1 MDLKQEKLLIIA
13 PHADDEVLGCCGL
26 INKVKE
32 NGGEVF
38 VHVLSIGGFR
48 KIGFGKIK
56 KESWKKEFLKVVK
69 FLKIDDYDISYF
81 DDKKF
86 LKLDTIPQAELINKI
101 ELKSHVSLLKIKPTI
116 VAIPTIFSHHQD
128 HIATYKAAIAALRAR
143 PQTSDFVPKMVI
155 SYESSE
161 YSHWSPYS
169 EIGSFSPNLF
179 FNMSKKEID
188 KKIKALSFYKSQLR
202 KGHRDKNS
210 IIKLCQIRGLE
221 VGVEFAEAYHLHRLF
236 F

>member
-1 MDLKQEKLLIIA
+1 MELKQETLLVIA
-13 PHADDEVLGCCGL
+13 PHADDEILGCCGL

-32 NGGEVF
+32 NGGKVF
-38 VHVLSIGGFR
+38 VHVLSIGGFN
-48 KIGFGKIK
+48 KIGFGKIE
-56 KESWKKEFLKVVK
+56 KESWKAEFLKVIK
-69 FLKIDDYDISYF
+69 FLKIDGYDISYF
-81 DDKKF
+81 EDKNF

-101 ELKSHVSLLKIKPTI
+101 ELKSKVSLSKIKPTI
-116 VAIPTIFSHHQD
+116 VAIPTVYSYHQD
-128 HIATYKAAIAALRAR
+128 HIATYKASIAALRVR
-143 PQTSDFVPKMVI
+143 PQISDFVAKTVI

-169 EIGSFSPNLF
+169 ETGSFSPNLF

-188 KKIKALSFYKSQLR
+188 KKITALSLYKSQLR

-210 IIKLCQIRGLE
+210 IIKLSQIRGLE
-221 VGVEFAEAYHLHRLF
+221 IGVDFAEAYHLHRLF